1 MSRTPSLTNAE
12 PRNPLLPALV
22 FFALVFVLPGC
33 SQEDYSTP
41 RSTVETA
48 REALRADDADRLYRT
63 FSENGRTVRL
73 ERMRSRIDSLPA
85 EVFES
90 AGLEKKNP
98 DELSDREVFA
108 LTLRALRNSRRT
120 NELLKL
126 YASSEVTITHRSDT
140 RALVEVQ
147 SRFPLPYERGYLHRI
162 HGEWKIHEMEQPGGT
177 FRNHSE

>member
-1 MSRTPSLTNAE
+1 MSRNPPLTNAKT
-12 PRNPLLPALV
+12 PTKRRNPLLLGLV
-22 FFALVFVLPGC
+22 VFALVFVLPGC

-98 DELSDREVFA
+98 TELSDREVFA
-108 LTLRALRNSRRT
+108 LSLRALRSSRRT

-126 YASSEVTITHRSDT
+126 YASSDVTITHQSDT

-147 SRFPLPYERGYLHRI
+147 SRFPLPYERGHLRRI
-162 HGEWKIHEMEQPGGT
+162 DGQWKIDDME
-177 FRNHSE
+177 